1 MDLRQR
7 GSATTMTPI
16 HIMFIGVIAAVAAI
30 LLGALTDMSIGV
42 IGIFVLAGAMYFAFL
57 RGGEQKTDDS

>member
-1 MDLRQR
+1 
-7 GSATTMTPI
+7 MTPI

>member
-1 MDLRQR
+1 
-7 GSATTMTPI
+7 
-16 HIMFIGVIAAVAAI
+16 MFIGVIAAVAAI

-57 RGGEQKTDDS
+57 RGGGQKSDGS